1 MKWKRNSQMAK
12 FYVQS
17 GTLRIVIQADD
28 ARKAALWA
36 VHKAMQQILPL
47 YDDDSLTASQKRQSA
62 LRCGHDVLGDE
73 ISLSELGF
81 ESAEN
86 AKFDMFDVVT
96 EWNQLMVALA
106 RIEESM
112 MTAV

>member
-1 MKWKRNSQMAK
+1 MAK
-12 FYVQS
+12 YYVQS
-17 GTLRIVIQADD
+17 GTLQTVISADD
-28 ARKAALWA
+28 PRKAALWA

-47 YDDDSLTASQKRQSA
+47 YDDDNLTAEEKRRHA
-62 LRCGHDVLGDE
+62 HRRGYAVLGDE
-73 ISLSELGF
+73 IRIGELGF

-86 AKFDMFDVVT
+86 THFDTFDVVT

-106 RIEESM
+106 RIEQDM

>member
-1 MKWKRNSQMAK
+1 MAK

-17 GTLRIVIQADD
+17 GTLRMVIQADD

-62 LRCGHDVLGDE
+62 LRCGHDVLGNE

-86 AKFDMFDVVT
+86 AKFDMFETGEQRAEAFGHFLGPCRRDPG
-96 EWNQLMVALA
+96 
-106 RIEESM
+106 R
-112 MTAV
+112 

>member
-1 MKWKRNSQMAK
+1 MAK
-12 FYVQS
+12 YYVQS
-17 GTLRIVIQADD
+17 GTMRSVISADD
-28 ARKAALWA
+28 PRKAALWA

-47 YDDDSLTASQKRQSA
+47 YDDADLSA
-62 LRCGHDVLGDE
+62 EEKQNQAYRRGYAVLGDE
-73 ISLSELGF
+73 MRLSELGF

-86 AKFDMFDVVT
+86 TRFDTFDVVT

-106 RIEESM
+106 RIEADM

>member
-1 MKWKRNSQMAK
+1 MAK
-12 FYVQS
+12 YYVQS
-17 GTLRIVIQADD
+17 GTLRMVIHADD

-47 YDDDSLTASQKRQSA
+47 YDDDNLTAGEKRQSA
-62 LRCGHDVLGDE
+62 LRRGHDVLGNE
-73 ISLSELGF
+73 MTLSELGF
-81 ESAEN
+81 ESAQN
-86 AKFDMFDVVT
+86 AKFDTFDVVT

>member
-1 MKWKRNSQMAK
+1 MAK
-12 FYVQS
+12 YYVQS
-17 GTLRIVIQADD
+17 GTLKMVISADEP
-28 ARKAALWA
+28 RKAALWA

-47 YDDDSLTASQKRQSA
+47 YDQDNLTPAEKREHA
-62 LRCGHDVLGDE
+62 LRRGHDVLGDE
-73 ISLSELGF
+73 MQLSEVGF

-86 AKFDMFDVVT
+86 FEFETFDVVN

-106 RIEESM
+106 RIEQSM